1 MKKKILNENE
11 QKIITEIKDT
21 EFREKLSDGFKN
33 GSFMTTEEFCQ
44 KLETLKISLI
54 NKYKDMEKIK
64 NFNEFV
70 NSKTLNEKTPTKE
83 WDNMLLEMAQ
93 IGTFNKYTIIVW
105 TNDSGNIPH
114 FHIVDS
120 STRGEE
126 FHTCIKIEKP
136 EYFHHTGKEDVLN
149 SKERKQ
155 LLDFLNYSNELGVS
169 NWRYLLLSW
178 NTNNSTKKVNMNIQM
193 PDYTNI
199 K

>member
-1 MKKKILNENE
+1 MTIKKKTELFIL
-11 QKIITEIKDT
+11 D
-21 EFREKLSDGFKN
+21 FRIS
-33 GSFMTTEEFCQ
+33 
-44 KLETLKISLI
+44 TLIY
-54 NKYKDMEKIK
+54 KYKNMEKIK

-70 NSKTLNEKTPTKE
+70 NNKTLNEKTPTKE

-136 EYFHHTGKEDVLN
+136 EYFHHSGKEGVLN
-149 SKERKQ
+149 SKQRKS
-155 LLDFLNYSNELGVS
+155 LVDFLKNTFDEDTS
-169 NWRYLLLSW
+169 NWEYLIMTW
-178 NTNNSTKKVNMNIQM
+178 NANNSNKKLSKKMPM